1 MKKQFD
7 KSVHRLRTCRK
18 GSSASQNMPF
28 RHPEKALPAH
38 GRGSLAMRK
47 RLSDTAENESGG
59 AETAMRTY
67 RTDCETL
74 ASPPEYKRIRMRRH
88 FRLQISDS
96 HGVYFCAA
104 RIFIRKKRI
113 NLQKHINGKICHVRA
128 HKPRHKRKIA
138 VAGTHI
144 TQKGDPPFGES
155 PIIRLIHQLH
165 LTTTLRMLPSDI
177 LTIFIPLSGLL
188 RRRPSMP

>member
-1 MKKQFD
+1 MR
-7 KSVHRLRTCRK
+7 SLSTVYGH
-18 GSSASQNMPF
+18 A
-28 RHPEKALPAH
+28 EKALPH
-38 GRGSLAMRK
+38 LKTRRSVIRK
-47 RLSDTAENESGG
+47 RHCRHTEEALWQCERGFLTLRKNESGG

-67 RTDCETL
+67 RTDCEIL

-128 HKPRHKRKIA
+128 HKPSHKRKIA

>member
-1 MKKQFD
+1 MKKQCE

-18 GSSASQNMPF
+18 GSSASQT
-28 RHPEKALPAH
+28 R
-38 GRGSLAMRK
+38 RSVIRK
-47 RLSDTAENESGG
+47 RHCRHTEETLWQCERGFLTLRKNESGG

-113 NLQKHINGKICHVRA
+113 NLQKHINGKICHVRT

-177 LTIFIPLSGLL
+177 LTIFIPLSGLS
-188 RRRPSMP
+188 RRRPSML